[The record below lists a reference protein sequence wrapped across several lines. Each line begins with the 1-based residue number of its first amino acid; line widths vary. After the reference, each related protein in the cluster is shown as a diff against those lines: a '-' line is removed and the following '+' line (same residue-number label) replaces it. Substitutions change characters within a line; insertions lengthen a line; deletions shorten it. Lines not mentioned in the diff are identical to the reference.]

1 LVCWSQLIWISTANL
16 YLGGYTALS
25 TKGVASLLS
34 YTLWRA
40 ITFPVFYLL
49 VAILIGTAV
58 MQIKYVNRALQR
70 FDATQVIPVQF
81 VLFTLSVIGGSAVLY
96 RDFERTS
103 GEDAG
108 KFVGG
113 CALTFFGVWLITS
126 GRPSHHDD
134 NDSDHD
140 PEPEDAIHLAGETYT
155 DAIPEPSE
163 EEAVA
168 ASTRAS
174 SKSRALSPSIDM
186 HRPYQD
192 TDEDT
197 RPSTPDITLTPTD
210 PVTPPNQ
217 SSRPA
222 TADIISSLVANP
234 WSNPNEP
241 TYRTPPLNRHTSTPV
256 LPSEAAPAPLVSVS
270 DTDLLHHSNGSATIA
285 GAATAPPR
293 TPTRGKSQNEIPT
306 TPSSGLGLR
315 RLRTGD
321 RVSQSARNSI
331 VGGPLLASPLSTSL
345 STMVQDL
352 KRGNSVRRRES
363 LLALG
368 ARSGGE
374 RERDGGAEDGGM
386 MGEPLSRRRTRDSGG
401 GREEEGSRTPGGGAS
416 RRVGR
421 GRSLSALSTLSG
433 LWRGIRGQGSREDL
447 REEEGGRAERGG
459 EDGRV

>member
-1 LVCWSQLIWISTANL
+1 M
-16 YLGGYTALS
+16 S

-49 VAILIGTAV
+49 VAILVGTAV

-134 NDSDHD
+134 DDDDEDHD
-140 PEPEDAIHLAGETYT
+140 PEPEDAIHLAGEVYADGTS
-155 DAIPEPSE
+155 EPSE
-163 EEAVA
+163 QVSRRP
-168 ASTRAS
+168 STT
-174 SKSRALSPSIDM
+174 RALSPPIDTS
-186 HRPYQD
+186 RPYQD
-192 TDEDT
+192 DQDT
-197 RPSTPDITLTPTD
+197 RPSTPNITLTPTD
-210 PVTPPNQ
+210 PVTPPNP

-234 WSNPNEP
+234 WSAPNEP

-256 LPSEAAPAPLVSVS
+256 LPSEAAPLSAPLVSVS
-270 DTDLLHHSNGSATIA
+270 DTDLPAPP
-285 GAATAPPR
+285 PPR

-306 TPSSGLGLR
+306 TPGSGLR

-321 RVSQSARNSI
+321 RVQSARNSI

-368 ARSGGE
+368 AGGGVRNVERGDGSG
-374 RERDGGAEDGGM
+374 EDGGVGM
-386 MGEPLSRRRTRDSGG
+386 GMGLGGEPLSRRRTRDSAAGG
-401 GREEEGSRTPGGGAS
+401 EEGSRTPVGG

-447 REEEGGRAERGG
+447 REEEGRREGGAEGL
-459 EDGRV
+459 

>member
-1 LVCWSQLIWISTANL
+1 
-16 YLGGYTALS
+16 LS

-49 VAILIGTAV
+49 VAILVGTAV

-134 NDSDHD
+134 DEEDHD

-155 DAIPEPSE
+155 DTVNDTSE
-163 EEAVA
+163 EVFG
-168 ASTRAS
+168 STRRS
-174 SKSRALSPSIDM
+174 STARALSPPIDM
-186 HRPYQD
+186 SRPYQD
-192 TDEDT
+192 DDEDT
-197 RPSTPDITLTPTD
+197 RPSTPNITLTPTD
-210 PVTPPNQ
+210 PVTPPNR

-270 DTDLLHHSNGSATIA
+270 DTDLITSTTAS
-285 GAATAPPR
+285 GAVPR
-293 TPTRGKSQNEIPT
+293 TPMRVKSHNEVPT
-306 TPSSGLGLR
+306 TPGSGLGLR

-321 RVSQSARNSI
+321 RVQSARNSI

-352 KRGNSVRRRES
+352 KRGHSVRRRES

-368 ARSGGE
+368 ARNA
-374 RERDGGAEDGGM
+374 ERDAEDGM
-386 MGEPLSRRRTRDSGG
+386 MGVGLGEPLSRRRTRDSAG
-401 GREEEGSRTPGGGAS
+401 GREEEGSRTPGGARTPGG

-447 REEEGGRAERGG
+447 REEEEGRREGEAER
-459 EDGRV
+459 ER